1 MSINLYFILFYIIH
15 TCLTF
20 NFESNIINLNETNF
34 QNTINNNKKGIL
46 VLFYE
51 PSCIFSQKFF
61 PKYNKIAKDYKD
73 KINFGVVNGNENSNL
88 TLELLIDAYPRM
100 LFFINGENY
109 KFSGKRK
116 EKRIKDFIDSCIKK
130 SKSNLKYSKIN
141 NQ

>member
-1 MSINLYFILFYIIH
+1 MSKNLYFILFYIIH

>member
-1 MSINLYFILFYIIH
+1 MSKNLYFILFYIIH

-116 EKRIKDFIDSCIKK
+116 EKRIKDFIDTCIKK

>member
-1 MSINLYFILFYIIH
+1 M
-15 TCLTF
+15 
-20 NFESNIINLNETNF
+20 
-34 QNTINNNKKGIL
+34 L
-46 VLFYE
+46 VG
-51 PSCIFSQKFF
+51 Q
-61 PKYNKIAKDYKD
+61 KIALRNQHLI
-73 KINFGVVNGNENSNL
+73 INFGVINGNENSNL

>member
-1 MSINLYFILFYIIH
+1 MSKNLYFILFYIIH

-20 NFESNIINLNETNF
+20 NFESNIINLNEINF

>member
-1 MSINLYFILFYIIH
+1 MSKNLYFILFYIIH

-116 EKRIKDFIDSCIKK
+116 EKRIKNFIDSCIKK

-141 NQ
+141 KQ

>member
-1 MSINLYFILFYIIH
+1 MSKNLYFILFYIIH

-34 QNTINNNKKGIL
+34 QNTIDNNKKGIL

>member
-1 MSINLYFILFYIIH
+1 MSKNLYFILFYIIH

-88 TLELLIDAYPRM
+88 TFELLIDAYPRM